1 MLTIES
7 KNNSLYKNIKKLKEK
22 KTRMQEGKYLIEG
35 LRFVDEALK
44 SNAKIETI
52 LYTEEFSEKHR
63 DFLEEKSIEDK
74 IILSSPLLK
83 DLSFTGTP
91 QGIMAIVKMENKSLK
106 SGDTVVLVDKVQD
119 PGNMGTII
127 RTAHA
132 IGAAG
137 IITTKGT
144 VDIYNDKTLRSTM
157 GSIFYLPVIEDEN
170 LDLVSKLKSEGYRLV
185 VSSLQGKNDF
195 FAENLSGNIIV
206 AVGNEGNGV
215 SEEVYNLSDVKVKIP
230 MPGNA
235 ESLNVA
241 VATSIMLYEKIRQNL
256 IKPIE

>member
-1 MLTIES
+1 MLVIES
-7 KNNSLYKNIKKLKEK
+7 KNNSLFKNIKKLKEK
-22 KTRMQEGKYLIEG
+22 KYRTQSSTYLIEG
-35 LRFVDEALK
+35 LRFVDEAFK
-44 SNAKIETI
+44 SGVKIET
-52 LYTEEFSEKHR
+52 LLFTEEFKEKHL
-63 DFLEEKSIEDK
+63 DFLEGKDIENQ
-74 IILSSPLLK
+74 IILTPSLLK
-83 DLSFTGTP
+83 ELSFTGTP
-91 QGIMAIVKMENKSLK
+91 QGVMAVVEMENKDLK
-106 SGDTVVLVDKVQD
+106 DGDIVVLVDKVQD

-132 IGAAG
+132 VGAAG

-157 GSIFYLPVIEDEN
+157 GSIFYLPVIEDNN
-170 LDLVSKLKSEGYRLV
+170 LEKINELKEKGFKLV

-195 FAENLSGNIIV
+195 FNEDLSGNTII

-215 SEEVYNLSDVKVKIP
+215 SEEVYGISDIKVKIP

-241 VATSIMLYEKIRQNL
+241 VATSVMLYEKIRQN
-256 IKPIE
+256 INK